1 MALRG
6 RAARSRGWAITIDER
21 TFWTFALAVR
31 KVARCGAIPELG
43 KVRIVVSYANADLT
57 GTYVVLEVARRGA
70 ITNRLDWSAERI
82 IRTYLRRWPKVALST
97 PSRGCRGAIETFYQD
112 SKQYLGLDEYR
123 MRSAEA
129 FKKHW
134 CLVFV
139 AYSLLHLD
147 CLAATDPPLRGGE
160 PKAKTLIPIKTISH
174 PSRGGGEACRQQSQA
189 LKVAL
194 RGAIESLILYAH
206 EQLSMGADATDV
218 FAALFAAQQ
227 PLEAVTT

>member
-82 IRTYLRRWPKVALST
+82 IRTYLRRWP
-97 PSRGCRGAIETFYQD
+97 IETFYQD